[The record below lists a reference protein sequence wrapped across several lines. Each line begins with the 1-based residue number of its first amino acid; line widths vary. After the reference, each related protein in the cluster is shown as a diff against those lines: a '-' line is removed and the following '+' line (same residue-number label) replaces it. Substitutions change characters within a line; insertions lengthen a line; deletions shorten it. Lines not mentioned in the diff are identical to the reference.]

1 MSYFT
6 HKSLVQ
12 TNTPKRFFSKAFTLV
27 EMAIVLV
34 IIGIGLGGLLLTL
47 TAQIDLR
54 NYAATRQAMEEIKE
68 ALIGYSLSHGYLPC
82 PAKSSTD
89 GTENRN
95 VSGACNARVGFI
107 PWQELGV
114 PRDDSWNHL
123 YRYSVT
129 MAYSNSVTMVSLAPL
144 TSRDITIQTR
154 NDAGSLV
161 NISNAN
167 DIPAAIISHGKN
179 GFGATTVDSVLIA
192 DTSTNNSD
200 EDTNHTGVGTLF
212 ISREFSDVKNT
223 TYSEYDDIVVWI
235 SPNIYLAN
243 LVSVGKLP

>member
-1 MSYFT
+1 MSHIS
-6 HKSLVQ
+6 HKNYVQ
-12 TNTPKRFFSKAFTLV
+12 SKPRRHFSKAFTLV

-34 IIGIGLGGLLLTL
+34 IIGISLGGILLTL
-47 TAQIDLR
+47 TAQINLR

-68 ALIGYSLSHGYLPC
+68 ALIGFSLSHGYLPC
-82 PAKSSTD
+82 PAKSAVD

-114 PRDDSWNHL
+114 RRDDSWNNL

-129 MAYSNSVTMVSLAPL
+129 NAYSNSLTMVSLSPA
-144 TSRDITIQTR
+144 TARDITIQTR
-154 NDAGSLV
+154 NSAGSLV
-161 NISNAN
+161 NLSNTT
-167 DIPAAIISHGKN
+167 DIPVAIISHGKN
-179 GFGATTVDSVLIA
+179 GFGATSVDGVLIA
-192 DTSTNNSD
+192 DSSANNSD
-200 EDTNHTGVGTLF
+200 EEINHTGAGTLF
-212 ISREFSDVKNT
+212 ISKEFSDVKNT
-223 TYSEYDDIVVWI
+223 AYSEYDDIVVWI

>member
-1 MSYFT
+1 MNHIG
-6 HKSLVQ
+6 HKNFIKLKSK
-12 TNTPKRFFSKAFTLV
+12 NRHFSKAFTLV

-82 PAKSSTD
+82 PAKSAID
-89 GTENRN
+89 GTEDR
-95 VSGACNARVGFI
+95 SAGGACNTRVGFI

-114 PRDDSWNHL
+114 RRDDSWNHL

-129 MAYSNSVTMVSLAPL
+129 NAYSNSVNTVNLSPA
-144 TSRDITIQTR
+144 TARDITIRTR
-154 NDAGSLV
+154 DSAGNLV
-161 NISNAN
+161 NLSNAN

-179 GFGATTVDSVLIA
+179 GFGATSVDGVLIA
-192 DTSTNNSD
+192 DSSANNSD
-200 EDTNHTGVGTLF
+200 EDTNHTGAGTLF
-212 ISREFSDVKNT
+212 VSKEFSDVKNSAF
-223 TYSEYDDIVVWI
+223 SEYDDIVVWI

>member
-1 MSYFT
+1 MSHIG
-6 HKSLVQ
+6 HKKFIQAKS
-12 TNTPKRFFSKAFTLV
+12 RRHFSKAFTLV

-82 PAKSSTD
+82 PAKSAID
-89 GTENRN
+89 GTENRAGT
-95 VSGACNARVGFI
+95 GACNTRVGFI

-129 MAYSNSVTMVSLAPL
+129 YAYSNSTNTVNLSPTTA
-144 TSRDITIQTR
+144 RDITIQTR
-154 NDAGSLV
+154 NAAGSLV
-161 NISNAN
+161 NLSNAS
-167 DIPAAIISHGKN
+167 DIPAVIISNGKN
-179 GFGATTVDSVLIA
+179 GFGATSIDGVLIA
-192 DTSTNNSD
+192 DSSANNSD
-200 EDTNHTGVGTLF
+200 EDTNHSGPGTLF
-212 ISREFSDVKNT
+212 ISKQYSDVKNT

-243 LVSVGKLP
+243 LVAVGKLP

>member
-1 MSYFT
+1 MSYIT
-6 HKSLVQ
+6 HKSLMR
-12 TNTPKRFFSKAFTLV
+12 TNAKKRFSSKAFTLV

-54 NYAATRQAMEEIKE
+54 NYAASRQAMEEIKE
-68 ALIGYSLSHGYLPC
+68 ALIGFSLSHGYLPC
-82 PAKSSTD
+82 PAKSATD

-114 PRDDSWNHL
+114 PRDDSWSHL

-129 MAYSNSVTMVSLAPL
+129 NAYSNSVTMVSLSPTTA
-144 TSRDITIQTR
+144 RDITIQTR
-154 NDAGSLV
+154 NDTGSLV
-161 NISNAN
+161 NISNAS

-179 GFGATTVDSVLIA
+179 GFGATNVDGVLIA
-192 DTSTNNSD
+192 DSSATNSD
-200 EDTNHTGVGTLF
+200 EDINHSGAGTLF

>member
-1 MSYFT
+1 MNHIVYKN
-6 HKSLVQ
+6 HVQPKS
-12 TNTPKRFFSKAFTLV
+12 RRHFSKAFTLV

-34 IIGIGLGGLLLTL
+34 IIGIGLGGMLLTL

-68 ALIGYSLSHGYLPC
+68 ALIGFSLSHGYLPC
-82 PAKSSTD
+82 PAKSAID
-89 GTENRN
+89 GTEDRLA
-95 VSGACNARVGFI
+95 SGACNKRVGFI

-129 MAYSNSVTMVSLAPL
+129 SAYSDSVDTVNLSPA
-144 TSRDITIQTR
+144 TARDITIQTR
-154 NDAGSLV
+154 NDAGTLV
-161 NISNAN
+161 NISNAS
-167 DIPAAIISHGKN
+167 DIPAVIISHGKN
-179 GFGATTVDSVLIA
+179 GFGATSVDDVLIA
-192 DTSTNNSD
+192 DSSVNNSD
-200 EDTNHTGVGTLF
+200 EETNHTGAGTLF
-212 ISREFSDVKNT
+212 ISNEFSDVKNT
-223 TYSEYDDIVVWI
+223 AYSEYDDIVVWI